1 MDLKQ
6 FILIFSI
13 CQISKAAIKEG
24 SYGKLQ
30 LHLKQQKE
38 KVSNLRKQ
46 VIEIEESLSLENK
59 KYIKGVKGSEELQRG
74 LTDVNNQLEII
85 AKKMVIERNKIKTIL
100 KSYVLRSIDD
110 RASSD
115 DLYMDQV
122 MLKGFLTK
130 KKLYKK
136 LKQDFFSLKSQAN
149 ILKKRIDEY
158 QENEK
163 AILSLILD
171 LEESKHQMTKNF
183 IDNRSTL
190 LKLKNDLAKGKSLKM
205 MDAQGKE
212 KSGLKM
218 RSPLY
223 SFRSLRKDKDRRGV
237 VYEFSSQTP
246 FYAGAQGQIQ
256 YLGRLANYGNLVII
270 NHGYDIRSVL
280 LGDIYPKV
288 KKGQKVARGEIIGYT
303 RVNASNR
310 GELYFEVRV
319 KNVAHNT
326 LSWLERSSMGI
337 RKI

>member
-1 MDLKQ
+1 MDLKKL
-6 FILIFSI
+6 ILIFSI
-13 CQISKAAIKEG
+13 CQISKAVIKEG

-30 LHLKQQKE
+30 FHLKQQEK

-46 VIEIEESLSLENK
+46 VIEIEESLSSENK
-59 KYIKGVKGSEELQRG
+59 KYIKGVEKSEEFQRG

-85 AKKMVIERNKIKTIL
+85 GKKMARERNKIRTIL
-100 KSYVLRSIDD
+100 KSYVLRSIDE
-110 RASSD
+110 RASGD
-115 DLYMDQV
+115 DLYMDKV
-122 MLKGFLTK
+122 MVKGFSTK

-136 LKQDFFSLKSQAN
+136 LKQDFFSLKLQAD

-163 AILSLILD
+163 TILALILD
-171 LEESKHQMTKNF
+171 LEESKHQTTKNF
-183 IDNRSTL
+183 LDNRSTL
-190 LKLKNDLAKGKSLKM
+190 LKLKDDLAKGKALKM

-223 SFRSLRKDKDRRGV
+223 SFSSLKKDKDRKGV

-246 FYAGAQGQIQ
+246 FYASAQGRIQ
-256 YLGRLANYGNLVII
+256 YLGRLANYGNLIII

-280 LGDIYPKV
+280 LGDIHPKV

-303 RVNASNR
+303 RVNVENR
-310 GELYFEVRV
+310 GKLYFEVRV
-319 KNVAHNT
+319 KNLPHNT
-326 LSWLERSSMGI
+326 LSWIERSSMGI